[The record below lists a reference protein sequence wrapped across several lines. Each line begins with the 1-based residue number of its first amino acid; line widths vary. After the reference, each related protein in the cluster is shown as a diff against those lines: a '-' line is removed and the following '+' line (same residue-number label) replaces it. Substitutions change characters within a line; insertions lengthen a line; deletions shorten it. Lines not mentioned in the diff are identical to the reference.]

1 MTPAQA
7 HQLFHELKKLTP
19 EEVQARCALLSLSE
33 KLALL
38 LAGAE
43 QLGTLVEE
51 WTANLEGEQ
60 DSWLATDDVSREAT
74 RALLERL
81 RSPAPD
87 AGQS

>member
-7 HQLFHELKKLTP
+7 HQLFHELKKLAP
-19 EEVQARCALLSLSE
+19 EEVRSRCAQLSLSD

-43 QLGTLVEE
+43 QLGTLVDE
-51 WTANLEGEQ
+51 WGAQLEDAQETR
-60 DSWLATDDVSREAT
+60 LAGDAASRQAT

-81 RSPAPD
+81 RGPAPEP
-87 AGQS
+87 GSN